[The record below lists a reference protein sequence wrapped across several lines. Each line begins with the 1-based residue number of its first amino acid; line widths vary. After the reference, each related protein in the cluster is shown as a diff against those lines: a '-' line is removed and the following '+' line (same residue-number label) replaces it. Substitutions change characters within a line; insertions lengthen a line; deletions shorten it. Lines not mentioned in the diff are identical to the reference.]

1 MTISDRDRLIQERAT
16 EKTRLTNERNRVAK
30 LAQAALAEVEKQR
43 EPAQRLERLQTE
55 GASISVQ
62 LGETERIFRR
72 EIEKLAPPCLSNA
85 IAKVKS
91 LEPALGFDAC
101 NLATGQLEKLLFQP
115 GDVTQAVNDILGEL
129 FGSVQKEVSGRDARQ
144 LLAS

>member
-1 MTISDRDRLIQERAT
+1 MTLSDRDRLIQERAT
-16 EKTRLTNERNRVAK
+16 EKTRLTNEKKRVAD
-30 LAQAALAEVEKQR
+30 LAQAALAEVEALE
-43 EPAQRLERLQTE
+43 EPRKRLERLQTE
-55 GASISVQ
+55 GASLSAQ
-62 LGETERIFRR
+62 AGNAERIFRR
-72 EIEKLAPPCLSNA
+72 EIEKLAPACLSNA
-85 IAKVKS
+85 LAKVKS

-101 NLATGQLEKLLFQP
+101 NRATGQLEKLLFTP